1 MSSRL
6 EITDSNIVSK
16 TDNNSVSKT
25 GNQTM
30 SARLDIRQ
38 CQQDCQEDR
47 KSDNTSKTVNN
58 PTLTAGVSAREEV
71 NDGAT
76 KRGSYC
82 PPGSSST
89 IPSVTT
95 PGSARAFVRARV
107 LMKAATAH

>member
-6 EITDSNIVSK
+6 EITDSNTVSK

-47 KSDNTSKTVNN
+47 KSDNGSKTVNN

-71 NDGAT
+71 NDGIT
-76 KRGSYC
+76 K
-82 PPGSSST
+82 
-89 IPSVTT
+89 
-95 PGSARAFVRARV
+95 
-107 LMKAATAH
+107 